1 MSDELT
7 FWQRLRLAVSAVAG
21 VFTAALLEGR
31 VMPVDVGKP
40 NDGLVP
46 MYGGGGYADKSG
58 SDRYQDLN
66 DALEAWR
73 QNPLARRIINL
84 TTAYVVSEGIR
95 IRSEYKPLDQF
106 IELFWFHGRNN
117 LVLRQADWSDELAR
131 SGELFLVLFTNP
143 ADGVSH
149 VRSVPAAMIDQ
160 IRWKDGDYETELA
173 YHEKGAPGDTE
184 GTWWI
189 SPDHPD
195 ATDLTRPV
203 MCHYA
208 VNRPV
213 GAVRG
218 EGDLVA
224 VLPWIRRYSRWLED
238 RIRLNAGV
246 RKFLWIVYAPKR
258 LVDELRARYSQV
270 PDDGAV
276 VIAEE
281 GAERWEAVTPNLH
294 ATDASADGRAIRW
307 MITAGGPGTGLVDFG
322 EGEDANLA
330 TATAMHDLRY
340 RFLSRRQAY
349 IAWMLCDLTL
359 QAYKRSR
366 TAVSGKRRDVTHL
379 DFLVQVPDISPDDNQ
394 ELAVAARD
402 LAVALN
408 TLMGIVGDSKEL
420 RRVSLRLF
428 SKFAGETL
436 TEREMEEIVEK
447 GVKVEPG
454 TSPGPGQGRSGG
466 RPVDQ
471 PSARKPMERPQR
483 PAPKRP
489 NPSRKQGRPAGSDNG
504 GWVKL
509 SELNRRDEAVEDV

>member
-1 MSDELT
+1 
-7 FWQRLRLAVSAVAG
+7 
-21 VFTAALLEGR
+21 
-31 VMPVDVGKP
+31 K
-40 NDGLVP
+40 
-46 MYGGGGYADKSG
+46 
-58 SDRYQDLN
+58 
-66 DALEAWR
+66 
-73 QNPLARRIINL
+73 
-84 TTAYVVSEGIR
+84 
-95 IRSEYKPLDQF
+95 
-106 IELFWFHGRNN
+106 
-117 LVLRQADWSDELAR
+117 
-131 SGELFLVLFTNP
+131 
-143 ADGVSH
+143 
-149 VRSVPAAMIDQ
+149 
-160 IRWKDGDYETELA
+160 GD
-173 YHEKGAPGDTE
+173 PGDVE

-189 SPDHPD
+189 SPDQPD
-195 ATDLTRPV
+195 AEDLERPV

-258 LVDELRARYSQV
+258 LVDELRARYSQI

-276 VIAEE
+276 VIAED
-281 GAERWEAVTPNLH
+281 GAERWEAVSPNLH
-294 ATDASADGRAIRW
+294 ASDASADGRAIRW

-330 TATAMHDLRY
+330 TASAMHDLRY

-349 IAWMLCDLTL
+349 VAWMLCDLTL

-366 TAVSGKRRDVTHL
+366 KVVSGKRRDVTHL
-379 DFLVQVPDISPDDNQ
+379 DFLVRTPDISPDDNQ

-436 TEREMEEIVEK
+436 TEREMTEIVEK
-447 GVKVEPG
+447 GVRVDATGMPISAPG
-454 TSPGPGQGRSGG
+454 GSPGA

-471 PSARKPMERPQR
+471 PSAKKPMERKVQ

-489 NPSRKQGRPAGSDNG
+489 NPARKQGRPAGSAAKRPG
-504 GWVKL
+504 GWL
-509 SELNRRDEAVEDV
+509 SLRQLQGRNEVDDV

>member
-1 MSDELT
+1 MNEQGAPAT
-7 FWQRLRLAVSAVAG
+7 RRQRVLAAIR
-21 VFTAALLEGR
+21 ALLAGR
-31 VMPVDVGKP
+31 VTPVDVGKR
-40 NDGLVP
+40 NDGLTP
-46 MYGGGGYADKSG
+46 MYGGRMDGGGYADKSG
-58 SDRYQDLN
+58 AERYQDLN

-73 QNPLARRIINL
+73 QNPLARRIISL
-84 TTAYVVSEGIR
+84 TTAYVVAGGIR
-95 IRSEYKPLDQF
+95 IRSEYQPLDQF
-106 IELFWFHGRNN
+106 IREFWFHSRNN
-117 LVLRQADWSDELAR
+117 LLLRQAEWCDELAR
-131 SGELFLVLFTNP
+131 AGELFLVLFTNP

-149 VRSVPAAMIDQ
+149 VRAVPAAQIDQ
-160 IRWKDGDYETELA
+160 VRWHDGDYETELA
-173 YHEKGAPGDTE
+173 YHEKGAPDDLD

-195 ATDLTRPV
+195 AADLTRPV

-218 EGDLVA
+218 EGDLAA

-258 LVDELRARYSQV
+258 LVDDLRARYSQV

-281 GAERWEAVTPNLH
+281 GAERWEAVTPSLH
-294 ATDASADGRAIRW
+294 ASDASADGRAIRW

-349 IAWMLCDLTL
+349 MAWMLCDVTL

-366 TAVSGKRRDVTHL
+366 ATSGSKRRSVTHL
-379 DFLVQVPDISPDDNQ
+379 DFLVQAPDISPDDNQ
-394 ELAVAARD
+394 ELAAAARD

-436 TEREMEEIVEK
+436 TEREMVDIVET
-447 GVKVEPG
+447 GVKIEQGAGGV
-454 TSPGPGQGRSGG
+454 SGQGPEQG

-471 PSARKPMERPQR
+471 PSVRKPMDRPPPQT
-483 PAPKRP
+483 PKRP
-489 NPSRKQGRPAGSDNG
+489 NPSRKQGRPAGSAG
-504 GWVKL
+504 GSEWVPWH
-509 SELNRRDEAVEDV
+509 ELHGQE

>member
-7 FWQRLRLAVSAVAG
+7 FWQRLRLAVSAAVG
-21 VFTAALLEGR
+21 VVTTALLEGR

-428 SKFAGETL
+428 SAS
-436 TEREMEEIVEK
+436 
-447 GVKVEPG
+447 
-454 TSPGPGQGRSGG
+454 SP
-466 RPVDQ
+466 
-471 PSARKPMERPQR
+471 A
-483 PAPKRP
+483 KR
-489 NPSRKQGRPAGSDNG
+489 
-504 GWVKL
+504 
-509 SELNRRDEAVEDV
+509 